1 MTFATILVLITGS
14 ITTLILFAM
23 IYFGAKS
30 NKKMSD
36 LDKSVS
42 STSSEMKD
50 SLAKVLNSLENNQDQ
65 QQKIL
70 TRLQNLETI
79 VTSEAWEAIKEGK
92 DSEHIELL
100 LEETDEQEISTEEKT
115 EHIAKRIKH

>member
-42 STSSEMKD
+42 STSSEMKE
-50 SLAKVLNSLENNQDQ
+50 SLVKVLNSLEKNQDQ

-92 DSEHIELL
+92 DSEHIDLL
-100 LEETDEQEISTEEKT
+100 LEETDEQEISAEAKT
-115 EHIAKRIKH
+115 EHIAKRIKQ

>member
-92 DSEHIELL
+92 DSEHIDLL

>member
-92 DSEHIELL
+92 DSEHINLL

>member
-42 STSSEMKD
+42 STSSEMKE
-50 SLAKVLNSLENNQDQ
+50 SLVKVLNSLEKNQDQ
-65 QQKIL
+65 QQKVL

-92 DSEHIELL
+92 DSEHLDLL
-100 LEETDEQEISTEEKT
+100 LEKTDEQEISTEEKT

>member
-50 SLAKVLNSLENNQDQ
+50 SLAKVLNSLEKNQDQ
-65 QQKIL
+65 QKKIL

-92 DSEHIELL
+92 DSEHIDLL

-115 EHIAKRIKH
+115 EYIAKRIKH